1 LRLAPRQGRYH
12 KGEKPMKKKLISLAL
27 VCAMVFALGATAFAS
42 DTGTPINQDS
52 TPKTGNTK
60 VSYSVDPTYTITIPS
75 SVALSNTAQSKTLKA
90 ENVILEGGK
99 KITVTLTAASNTAN
113 GESTFNAKN
122 GDTSV
127 AKYTIKTG
135 ETDIAVGDKVAE
147 FTANGDQTLTFTL
160 GDITGV
166 KVAGDHTE
174 TLTFTIAMKTTRTVT
189 FNTATDGK
197 TINKDGVTCSN
208 SFDNY
213 NNIFDSNSKF
223 SVSSGQFTKIE
234 VTANDVFG
242 IDFGSTASGYSII
255 YDSLINFDDSDSK
268 EVISSELIMDCETE
282 IGLRIGNKAHYF
294 PKNRIKPENKL
305 YFSKFKKNLDPKNN
319 NNYVESNV
327 PEGVNKELKNIIKGF
342 LILLR
347 EEIEINN

>member
-1 LRLAPRQGRYH
+1 
-12 KGEKPMKKKLISLAL
+12 MKKKLISLAL
-27 VCAMVFALGATAFAS
+27 VCAMVFALGATALAS

-147 FTANGDQTLTFTL
+147 FTANGDQTLSFTL
-160 GDITGV
+160 GNTTGV
-166 KVAGDHTE
+166 TVAGDHTE
-174 TLTFTIAMKTTRTVT
+174 TLTFTIAVE
-189 FNTATDGK
+189 TAVAAPKYADVVKLCNQDSEGGYLINSFYDGTIRFK
-197 TINKDGVTCSN
+197 TISQDEAKALAAYLGGDG
-208 SFDNY
+208 
-213 NNIFDSNSKF
+213 DSVRVVFEPN
-223 SVSSGQFTKIE
+223 GQYANCVDANGE
-234 VTANDVFG
+234 VRG
-242 IDFGSTASGYSII
+242 
-255 YDSLINFDDSDSK
+255 
-268 EVISSELIMDCETE
+268 
-282 IGLRIGNKAHYF
+282 
-294 PKNRIKPENKL
+294 
-305 YFSKFKKNLDPKNN
+305 
-319 NNYVESNV
+319 
-327 PEGVNKELKNIIKGF
+327 
-342 LILLR
+342 ILLSLT
-347 EEIEINN
+347 NASTKPLYYVPQD